1 MLLVQK
7 NCPLQ
12 RLGCHPISDIARFL
26 DVSSPSQIQSA
37 AAGGL
42 QGPKG
47 AVQPVCLPSVAG
59 RNLRR
64 VECPTW
70 SNRQVP
76 QLAHEITGVK
86 IETAEE
92 SKPKPSK
99 SLAKR
104 LSTLEV
110 RFKPAR
116 YSPFWG
122 NGEICCIIM
131 VSLFSAFSRPAA
143 AAVSRLLRPIHHH
156 HDYHDCGGI
165 WRCLPISANFDPSD
179 GEVSRQQH
187 FLSDGSAASQRKKKL
202 RRILTEKE
210 KKRKRKRKRKKK
222 NE

>member
-7 NCPLQ
+7 NCPPQ

-26 DVSSPSQIQSA
+26 VSSLPPRSNRLLLGGYRDPRGLCSLCASPPS
-37 AAGGL
+37 L
-42 QGPKG
+42 
-47 AVQPVCLPSVAG
+47 V

-70 SNRQVP
+70 SSRQVP
-76 QLAHEITGVK
+76 QLAHEITGFK
-86 IETAEE
+86 IETPEE

-104 LSTLEV
+104 PSTLEV

-131 VSLFSAFSRPAA
+131 VSLFSTFSRPAA
-143 AAVSRLLRPIHHH
+143 AAVSRLLWPIHHH

-165 WRCLPISANFDPSD
+165 RRCLPISANFDPGD

-187 FLSDGSAASQRKKKL
+187 FFIG
-202 RRILTEKE
+202 RISGIATEK
-210 KKRKRKRKRKKK
+210 KV
-222 NE
+222 